1 MRQQVECAPS
11 EPADVAGGT
20 ALAAGLGATEPPGQ
34 SVPGGM
40 PGAAPSATAPGI
52 ADQRRG
58 QMLTAAL
65 EVISERGFGDTRI
78 ADIAERIGISPALV
92 IYYFK
97 TKDQLLTEAIR
108 YYEDTWY
115 AEGKRRMDALPTAA
129 LRIEEFVAMNL
140 LPETDLDDPAMES
153 NWLLWLDFW
162 VQAARNSDVAV
173 LRRKSDERWR
183 EAIVSLVRSGQ
194 AAGEF
199 ASIDPHPF
207 SIFISALLDG
217 LTVQIALEDP
227 VVDPVSAFE
236 LSMRY
241 IAEHLSFEWAP
252 GGRSHGNAPA
262 GQVGAVVR
270 PGPGVGAGR

>member
-1 MRQQVECAPS
+1 MTTES
-11 EPADVAGGT
+11 
-20 ALAAGLGATEPPGQ
+20 AATTE
-34 SVPGGM
+34 
-40 PGAAPSATAPGI
+40 SAGI

-65 EVISERGFGDTRI
+65 DVISERGFADARI

-108 YYEDTWY
+108 HYEDAWY
-115 AEGKRRMDALPTAA
+115 AEGKRRMDALPTSAER
-129 LRIEEFVAMNL
+129 LEELVAMNL
-140 LPETDLDDPAMES
+140 LPDSDPELDG
-153 NWLLWLDFW
+153 NTQLWLDFW
-162 VQAARNSDVAV
+162 VQAARNSDVAE
-173 LRRKSDERWR
+173 LRRTSDERWR
-183 EAIVSLVRSGQ
+183 EVIVSLVRAGQ

-199 ASIDPHPF
+199 VSLDPYPF

-217 LTVQIALEDP
+217 LTVQIALSDP

-241 IAEHLSFEWAP
+241 IADHLGFEWAP
-252 GGRSHGNAPA
+252 SGRAHAHA
-262 GQVGAVVR
+262 GTGAS
-270 PGPGVGAGR
+270 AGR